1 MHKSIWILMALFIIF
16 FGLSSGWAA
25 SDSTA
30 RKLPKGFTSIQ
41 EPVFNGALSIYKSN
55 NRFKTTVMLI
65 HGAGPEAS
73 GIWKNLIPA
82 LEKNYR
88 VICFDLPGF
97 GRSGSGDALYS
108 PKNYA
113 ALMKWIYD
121 HHVHGPMYLV
131 GHSLGAAIALYYAG
145 TYPQSLEHLVL
156 VDAAGILHRTAYT
169 RSLTGL
175 RLADMGPSG
184 IFKNDVGSIGD
195 ILASGLLISKT
206 QEILPKDLSP
216 LLDIPFI
223 RRKLL
228 NTPQKIA
235 AAALIN
241 TDFSDP
247 VKKVNAPTSI
257 IWGENDTVAPL
268 RTGKMLAWLIDGAK
282 LHILPGLGHS
292 PMLDRPAQFNDLV
305 LKCLAAPPAT
315 RERKNDLTAVKKA
328 LRLDGKNDV
337 ILEGHYERIDLRNCR
352 NIRLKNVST
361 PVLTVID
368 SSVDIENLEMQT
380 DATAI
385 SAANSLI
392 AITGGEIS
400 AGVGLSVSNS
410 RIDLAGVRINARHI
424 AVLSSSEIG
433 SVVVCSLCDIRS
445 LISNRLVHDLFEIT
459 YENPL

>member
-1 MHKSIWILMALFIIF
+1 MALFVTF
-16 FGLSSGWAA
+16 FGLSSGLAA
-25 SDSTA
+25 SDSTG
-30 RKLPKGFTSIQ
+30 RKLPKGFTFIQ
-41 EPVFNGALSIYKSN
+41 EPVFNGALSFYKSN
-55 NRFKTTVMLI
+55 NRFQTTVMLI

-73 GIWKNLIPA
+73 GIWANLIPA

-88 VICFDLPGF
+88 VVCFDLPGF

-113 ALMKWIYD
+113 ALLKWIYD
-121 HHVHGPMYLV
+121 HHVHGPMVLI

-145 TYPQSLEHLVL
+145 TYPQSLGRLVL

-169 RSLTGL
+169 RSLAGVK
-175 RLADMGPSG
+175 LADMGPSG
-184 IFKNDVGSIGD
+184 MFKNDFGSIGD
-195 ILASGLLISKT
+195 ILASGLLISKA
-206 QEILPKDLSP
+206 QEMLPKDLSP
-216 LLDIPFI
+216 LLDHPLV

-228 NTPQKIA
+228 DTPSKIA

-241 TDFSDP
+241 TDFSHP
-247 VKKVNAPTSI
+247 VKNVKVPTSI

-268 RTGKMLAWLIDGAK
+268 RTGKMLAWLIDGAS
-282 LHILPGLGHS
+282 LHILPGGSHS
-292 PMLDRPAQFNDLV
+292 PMLDRPAEFRNLI
-305 LKCLAAPPAT
+305 LKCLAAPAKKHA
-315 RERKNDLTAVKKA
+315 EKNDLTVVQKA
-328 LRLDGKNDV
+328 RRLDGKNDV
-337 ILEGHYERIDLRNCR
+337 ILEGHYERIELRNCR
-352 NIRLKNVST
+352 SIRLKNVFT
-361 PVLTVID
+361 PELTVID
-368 SSVDIENLEMQT
+368 SSVDIEKLVMQT
-380 DATAI
+380 GATAI

-445 LISNRLVHDLFEIT
+445 LITNRPVHDIFEIT